1 MPKLMAGAAKAII
14 TPDRNVYL
22 AGYGTVFLPWG
33 HRKSTGVHDD
43 IYARC
48 LALGDGQTTLAFVAL
63 DFISIYQSDVEAIRA
78 RALEKLGRQDVMVAV
93 GTVHNHSAPDTSG
106 AHGGVPKR
114 YKQLIHERASDV
126 VVEAVQGLVPARI
139 GFASTKM
146 EGIIRNVRQPE
157 GGLVDEGVE
166 VMLVEAEAGRDCI
179 GVLVNC
185 SCHVDV
191 LGKRNTL
198 ITADFPAYLRRDIE
212 RERGGTAIL
221 FVGAQGDLYPH
232 QAIED
237 PEDEKGLRTY
247 EEAEEL
253 GSSIARAVLGA
264 LAGVKTTSDVALAV
278 RVSYP
283 ELPVENRVFK
293 ILRLLRI
300 LRRPLYD
307 GKAHSETWVVDIND
321 AQVVTLPGQFFCKL
335 GQELKAR
342 MKGTYKFLFGLT
354 CDDIVYVV
362 PPDEWDPKRK
372 AEEEFLSLGVNT
384 WPAFQEQLPP
394 L

>member
-48 LALGDGQTTLAFVAL
+48 LALADGQTTLAFVAL
-63 DFISIYQSDVEAIRA
+63 DFISIYQSDMEAIRA

-93 GTVHNHSAPDTSG
+93 GTVHNHSAPDTTG
-106 AHGGVPKR
+106 AYGGVPRR

-139 GFASTKM
+139 GFASTKV
-146 EGIIRNVRQPE
+146 EGIIKNVRQPE

-166 VMLVEAEAGRDCI
+166 VMLVEAEAGGTI
-179 GVLVNC
+179 AVLVNC

-198 ITADFPAYLRRDIE
+198 VTADFPAYLRRDIE

-221 FVGAQGDLYPH
+221 FVGAQGDLYPR

-247 EEAEEL
+247 EEAEKL
-253 GSSIARAVLGA
+253 GSSIARAVLGT
-264 LAGVKTTSDVALAV
+264 LAGVKTASDVALAV

-283 ELPVENRVFK
+283 ELPVENRLFK

-300 LRRPLYD
+300 LRRPLHD
-307 GKAHSETWVVDIND
+307 GKARSETWVVDIND

-335 GQELKAR
+335 GQELKAQ